1 MDFQK
6 YYDWYKID
14 GETFDLYGCN
24 DKFERM
30 PDDVAKSVSELVYAE
45 SKQPAGGRIRFSTNS
60 QTLAVRCKMSYG
72 LLQLFDV
79 YRVDEKT
86 GKEYF
91 VAGFRN
97 DGALYDFVREE
108 SLGNPDGEMRSYT
121 LNFPLYSNVESI
133 EIGVQNC
140 TTLSNG
146 KSYRNEKPVV
156 FYGSSITQGGCTIRA
171 GMNYIA
177 LISQRYNL
185 NYKNMGFSGAAKAE
199 QEMIDYLCS
208 LEMSAFVSDYDHNA
222 DDVAHLEKTHLKLY
236 KAIRQKHPDIPY
248 IIITKPDYYTNP
260 DESDRRAEIIYKT
273 YEYAKE
279 NGDEKVYFIHGKT
292 LFGGNYYHNCT
303 IDGCHPNEVGFMRMA
318 EKIGPVVAKAMGFE
332 DAEEEFDTFLK

>member
-1 MDFQK
+1 MEFEK
-6 YYDWYKID
+6 YYNWYKID
-14 GETFDLYGCN
+14 NDNFDLYGCN
-24 DKFERM
+24 ERFERM
-30 PDDVAKSVSELVYAE
+30 PEEVAKTVSDDVYWQ
-45 SKQPAGGRIRFSTNS
+45 SKEPSGGRVRFATNS

-79 YRVDEKT
+79 YRVDETT

-97 DGALYDFVREE
+97 DDAQHDFVKEQNLR
-108 SLGNPDGEMRSYT
+108 NPNGEMRYYT
-121 LNFPLYSNVESI
+121 LNFPLYSTVEAL
-133 EIGVQNC
+133 EIGVQNW
-140 TTLSNG
+140 TVLSNG

-156 FYGSSITQGGCTIRA
+156 FYGSSITKGGCTIRA

-185 NYKNMGFSGAAKAE
+185 NYTNMGFSGGAKAE
-199 QEMIDYLCS
+199 PEMIDYLS
-208 LEMSAFVSDYDHNA
+208 GLEMAAFVSDYDHNA
-222 DDVAHLEKTHLKLY
+222 PDAEHLEKTHLKLY
-236 KAIRQKHPDIPY
+236 KAIREKHPDIPY

-260 DESDRRAEIIYKT
+260 EESDRRAEVIYKT
-273 YEYAKE
+273 YEYAKAS
-279 NGDEKVYFIHGKT
+279 GDENVYFIHGKT

-303 IDGCHPNEVGFMRMA
+303 IDGSHPNEVGFMRMA

-332 DAEEEFDTFLK
+332 DAEDGFDTFL